1 MMVLPSLAATGIKR
15 SLNLLAVLEKHLP
28 PGRQYGAF
36 MVIML
41 RKAPKLIA
49 T

>member
-1 MMVLPSLAATGIKR
+1 MRILSSLAATGIKR
-15 SLNLLAVLEKHLP
+15 FHNLLAVLEKRLP
-28 PGRQYGAF
+28 PGPQYDAF

-41 RKAPKLIA
+41 RKFPKLVA